1 MRKKFF
7 VNKVNRE
14 KRLEFAKTYQ
24 NKDREF
30 WNKVI
35 FSDESKFN
43 IFGSDGRRTVW
54 RKKKLR
60 TPAKSFSTDVS
71 AEKLG
76 LGGDFVFQQDNDPKH
91 TAYNT
96 KNWLLYNVPGQLH
109 TPPQSPDMNPIEHLW
124 RILENS
130 IRGRQA
136 SNLAEFIDILQ
147 KAWEEISPA
156 MTKNLVDSMPR
167 RLQAV
172 IDAKGFPTKY

>member
-1 MRKKFF
+1 MVWGCMSAAGVRKLHVIEGTMDHKMYIDILNFF
-7 VNKVNRE
+7 
-14 KRLEFAKTYQ
+14 L
-24 NKDREF
+24 
-30 WNKVI
+30 
-35 FSDESKFN
+35 S
-43 IFGSDGRRTVW
+43 
-54 RKKKLR
+54 
-60 TPAKSFSTDVS
+60 VS